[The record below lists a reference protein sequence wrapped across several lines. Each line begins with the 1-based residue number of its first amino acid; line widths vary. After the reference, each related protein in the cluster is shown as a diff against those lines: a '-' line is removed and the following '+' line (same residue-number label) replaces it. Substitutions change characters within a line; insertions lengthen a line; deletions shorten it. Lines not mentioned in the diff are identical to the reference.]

1 MNLLSLL
8 WITTAGFADPSLLAT
23 PWNTLEQ
30 VGGRAQR
37 PAFSEVLTDP
47 SAYHFDLYLQQENR
61 KQAVWSPYASGFVGN
76 GGVGVK
82 HDGQL
87 VVIDLFQ
94 NGQPIKP
101 WFGTEINA
109 SLASAKLARF
119 AAQLEIPHELLLRKL
134 TDIER
139 RHPQM
144 GRALIQI
151 IQAYQWKTSS
161 LRFLPNDFS
170 WDGEV
175 PHQATSFQIAS
186 REYNTIRVR
195 THYWKHMSAEQRVA
209 LVIHE
214 AVTAMTFPPICRAQS
229 LMICGWYPTRFSAG
243 REIVRSFFSEHPE
256 DVSALINSQLWLP
269 ETKTNC
275 EFAPE
280 QTTVTTARRKWTFK
294 NPLSLSSYKRFAA
307 AICATENFH
316 EGVLDFTLYA
326 QKSPLGVT
334 RFYFREQNSIETAVR
349 VSQIKSV
356 LQAHFVSHHPEA
368 CTGRLTT
375 ILRAWYEINTPIGAE
390 GSCALEVPRFEL

>member
-8 WITTAGFADPSLLAT
+8 LITTAGFADPSLPT
-23 PWNTLEQ
+23 SSWNTLERI
-30 VGGRAQR
+30 GERTHR
-37 PAFSEVLTDP
+37 PAFSDVLVNP
-47 SAYHFDLYLQQENR
+47 SAHPFDLYLQQESR
-61 KQAVWSPYASGFVGN
+61 KQDVWSPYASGFVGN
-76 GGVGVK
+76 GGVGVE
-82 HDGQL
+82 HEGQL

-94 NGQPIKP
+94 SGQPIKP
-101 WFGTEINA
+101 WFGAETDA

-151 IQAYQWKTSS
+151 INAYQWKKAS

-170 WDGEV
+170 WNGEV
-175 PHQATSFQIAS
+175 PRKVTSFQIAS

-195 THYWKHMSAEQRVA
+195 TLYWKRMSSEQRVA

-214 AVTAMTFPPICRAQS
+214 AVAAMTFPPVCRAQS
-229 LMICGWYPTRFSAG
+229 LMICGWYPARFSAG
-243 REIVRSFFSEHPE
+243 REIVRSFFREQPE
-256 DVSALINSQLWLP
+256 DVSALINSQLWWP

-280 QTTVTTARRKWTFK
+280 QATATTADHEWTLK
-294 NPLSLSSYKRFAA
+294 NPLSVSSYERFAA
-307 AICATENFH
+307 SVCAPENFRD
-316 EGVLDFTLYA
+316 GVLDFILHA

-349 VSQIKSV
+349 VSHVKSV
-356 LQAHFVSHHPEA
+356 LRTRFVSRHPEA
-368 CTGRLTT
+368 CTGRLTS
-375 ILRAWYEINTPIGAE
+375 ILRAWYELETPIGAE
-390 GSCALEVPRFEL
+390 GACTLEVPRVEL